1 MQVKNAVRHG
11 YIHTKTVTISNACE
25 DAEMHPQDA
34 MDTLLYVCLDIAGT
48 RLNDTAALEISL
60 AVP

>member
-11 YIHTKTVTISNACE
+11 YIHTKTVTISNSCE
-25 DAEMHPQDA
+25 DAEKL
-34 MDTLLYVCLDIAGT
+34 DTLLYVCLDIAGT